1 MGDWTVVER
10 LTADFGVTGIFVLF
24 IVMFCRLIDKWAAKF
39 LDVQTSQS
47 VAMEK
52 QASGLLAL
60 AASIKESAA
69 DQREI
74 LAAVRLLAE
83 RIDRQKDY
91 LSRIE
96 EKIPRCKYEDCK

>member
-1 MGDWTVVER
+1 MGDWTIVER

-24 IVMFCRLIDKWAAKF
+24 IVLFCRLIDKWAARF

-60 AASIKESAA
+60 AGSIKESAENE
-69 DQREI
+69 REI

-83 RIDRQKDY
+83 RIDRQKDN
-91 LSRIE
+91 LIRIE
-96 EKIPRCKYEDCK
+96 EKLQERG